1 MKKIVIL
8 FLSLIVLTPITSLA
22 VDQNT
27 LPPLPPAFEQESDK
41 ESAEQQAEDADQKSL
56 WQKIKSFFGFGEEK
70 EKTEDKQQVSQD
82 TSQDLKEPEQ
92 VKVVEKEKEVV
103 AKVEEA
109 VEVPKNETQQVQPI
123 ATDSSSQQ
131 VVIDNKQEQNNLINP
146 TSVSTPIGP
155 EASLVNQGNTG
166 IQLPVNT
173 DQQAES
179 DQLQLP
185 AGFGDEN
192 QDVSKTTNATSI
204 PQMPEAAPSVIAP
217 EPVTTNIPTS
227 IEPTEQSSQLQ
238 SSTATGENSNK
249 NITVKED
256 KKNLTTPDS
265 SISSASEGVASVK
278 NDVNDIKL
286 PSVIAAPSLPQENES
301 APAVPEEVKVELPKQ
316 ETQPVEKVDNTSSP
330 TPAYAGEEVEK
341 NVKSDDAKSDETST
355 KEDSLVS
362 KYTKQVQNSKSIKEL
377 PKITSDEIEKSDSS
391 SEEKVDDGKQLKF
404 IEDEAKVLSIPN
416 DDVVLGELTN
426 EAKLEQVD
434 FREYV
439 IKFWEFYNTLAR
451 EPKRKEIDNFIQKFD
466 DNTEYSR

>member
-8 FLSLIVLTPITSLA
+8 FLSIIVLTPITSLA

-27 LPPLPPAFEQESDK
+27 LPPLPPAFEQESNTK
-41 ESAEQQAEDADQKSL
+41 SAEHHTEDADQESF

-70 EKTEDKQQVSQD
+70 EKTGQAPQSTKD

-92 VKVVEKEKEVV
+92 PKVLEKEKEVV

-109 VEVPKNETQQVQPI
+109 VEVPKIETQPVQPMDS
-123 ATDSSSQQ
+123 TDNGQQ
-131 VVIDNKQEQNNLINP
+131 AVIDKVNQEQGNL
-146 TSVSTPIGP
+146 SVTTPIGP

-173 DQQAES
+173 DQQNES

-204 PQMPEAAPSVIAP
+204 PQVPETAPSLIAI
-217 EPVTTNIPTS
+217 EPVTTNIPNA
-227 IEPTEQSSQLQ
+227 EPVQPSQLQ
-238 SSTATGENSNK
+238 LPTAPEENNK
-249 NITVKED
+249 ENTEPKED
-256 KKNLTTPDS
+256 EKNVASPDS
-265 SISSASEGVASVK
+265 NTNSVSEDVASIK
-278 NDVNDIKL
+278 SDVNDIKP
-286 PSVIAAPSLPQENES
+286 PSVSATPSLPKENE
-301 APAVPEEVKVELPKQ
+301 AMPAVPAETKVELPKP
-316 ETQPVEKVDNTSSP
+316 ETQSVEKVDDTSSP

-341 NVKSDDAKSDETST
+341 DVKSDDTPTKS
-355 KEDSLVS
+355 DSLVG
-362 KYTKQVQNSKSIKEL
+362 KYTKQVQNSKSIQEL

-391 SEEKVDDGKQLKF
+391 SNEKVDDGKQLKF

-439 IKFWEFYNTLAR
+439 IKFWEFYNVIAR

-466 DNTEYSR
+466 DNAEYIR